1 MAILPRQC
9 LSALVTLIALVA
21 PIVLIAGSTAASAQV
36 HGVRSQE
43 QRSVGYLIGDRIPR
57 RIAIDHAAG
66 WTLQTASLPAPG
78 PQNYWLELR
87 DVSTRQVSG
96 KAHDTTYVDLDYQS
110 FYAPIAVREL
120 QLPALELRLVRGDEV
135 AVANVSPW
143 AFTTAPLREVQ
154 LVGANDGGEDWL
166 TPRDDRR
173 PALSS
178 TSPART
184 RLLIGSTLA
193 LAAAALLAWQ
203 YGRFPFRPGAS
214 RPFAQAARDLRR
226 PTKGDSAR
234 TDFQRLHE
242 AFNQHA
248 GRVLL
253 ADDLDDWLRDNPAFA
268 SHGNVIARW
277 FQASRRLFFADDEAG
292 ARAAFDPPALRR
304 LAADLAASERS
315 A

>member
-1 MAILPRQC
+1 MAILSRQS
-9 LSALVTLIALVA
+9 LSVLVTLIALVA
-21 PIVLIAGSTAASAQV
+21 GSTAAHAQV

-57 RIAIDHAAG
+57 RIAIDHAPG
-66 WTLQTASLPAPG
+66 WTLQTAALPAPG

-87 DVSTRQVSG
+87 DVSTRQVPG

-135 AVANVSPW
+135 AIANVPPW

-173 PALSS
+173 PAVLS
-178 TSPART
+178 TSLART

-193 LAAAALLAWQ
+193 LAAALLLAWQ
-203 YGRFPFRPGAS
+203 YGRFPFRPGSA
-214 RPFAQAARDLRR
+214 RPFARAARDLRR
-226 PTKGDSAR
+226 SATADSPR
-234 TDFQRLHE
+234 STFLRLHE

-248 GRVLL
+248 GQVLL
-253 ADDLDDWLRDNPAFA
+253 ADDLDDWLRENPAFA
-268 SHGNVIARW
+268 SHRDAITRW

-304 LAADLAASERS
+304 LAADLAASERR